1 MACLDS
7 LPTSFGQFMITIFGC
22 PQVADAETTM
32 VMVDQ
37 DMTSYVQ
44 FPTEAILH
52 TVSLPDDGG
61 EIYWLPAATKL
72 TFGGYE

>member
-1 MACLDS
+1 MACLES
-7 LPTSFGQFMITIFGC
+7 LPKSFGQLVITIFGC
-22 PQVADAETTM
+22 PSPADSETTL

-44 FPTEAILH
+44 FPTAAILH
-52 TVSLPDDGG
+52 TASLPDDGG
-61 EIYWLPAATKL
+61 AIFWLPASTKL

>member
-7 LPTSFGQFMITIFGC
+7 LPRSFGQFMITIFGC
-22 PQVADAETTM
+22 PQDANPETTM

-44 FPTEAILH
+44 FPTPAILH

-61 EIYWLPAATKL
+61 EIYWLPADTKL